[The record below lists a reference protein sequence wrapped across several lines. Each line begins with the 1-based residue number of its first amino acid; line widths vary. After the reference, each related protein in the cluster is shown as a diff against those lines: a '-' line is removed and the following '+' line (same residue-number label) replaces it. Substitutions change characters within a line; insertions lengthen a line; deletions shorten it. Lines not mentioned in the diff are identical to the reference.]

1 MREIPLEQQIDR
13 LLFECRIDEAR
24 ELFNARGNKSAEVY
38 SNQLSRFNLDAAWQ
52 LLQVKMDVEGF
63 KRMF

>member
-38 SNQLSRFNLDAAWQ
+38 SN
-52 LLQVKMDVEGF
+52 
-63 KRMF
+63 